1 MNANAHTSDVEAR
14 LVALPRRRLASLPS
28 PLTAAPTLGAA
39 FGIPELWV
47 KRDELVGFGFGGN
60 KVRALELFLAD
71 ALAKG
76 ADTLVTGAGPQSNH
90 VRVTAAA
97 AAHAGLACEAFSW
110 GPEPTSTPQG
120 NLLLTRML
128 GARVHFTGDADRA
141 SVDRGID
148 AAMIRL
154 RAAGRNPYAIPRGG
168 ASALGV
174 LAHVLAVKEVLTQSA
189 ALGVRPAAV
198 LMAVGSGCT
207 LAGWLLGR
215 RLFGASFL
223 VEGIVVSRPAQ
234 ETRARVVTL
243 AKEAATLLGGGA
255 AERLGGT
262 PFVDDELGLHD
273 GFLGAGY
280 GVPTPEGVAALRTAA
295 RSEGIFTDP
304 TYTGKALAGLAALA
318 NDRRLPK
325 GPVVFLHTGG
335 EPALFAHAEAIVQAE
350 GA

>member
-1 MNANAHTSDVEAR
+1 
-14 LVALPRRRLASLPS
+14 
-28 PLTAAPTLGAA
+28 LGAA

-47 KRDELVGFGFGGN
+47 KRDELLGFGFGGN

-110 GPEPTSTPQG
+110 GPEPTSTAQG
-120 NLLLTRML
+120 NLLLSRML

-141 SVDRGID
+141 SVDRGIE
-148 AAMIRL
+148 AAMTRL
-154 RAAGRNPYAIPRGG
+154 RAAGRTPYAIPRGG

-174 LAHVLAVKEVLTQSA
+174 LAHVLAVQEALAQTA
-189 ALGVRPAAV
+189 ARGVRPAAV
-198 LMAVGSGCT
+198 VMAVGSGCT

-215 RLFGASFL
+215 RLFGTSFL
-223 VEGIVVSRPAQ
+223 LEGIVVSRPAR
-234 ETRARVVTL
+234 ETRVRVVTL
-243 AKEAATLLGGGA
+243 AAEAATLLGGDA
-255 AERLGGT
+255 AARLART

-273 GFLGAGY
+273 GFLGEGY
-280 GVPTPEGVAALRTAA
+280 GIPTIAGLAALRTAA
-295 RSEGIFTDP
+295 RCEGIFTDP

-318 NDRRLPK
+318 HDKRLPT
-325 GPVVFLHTGG
+325 GPVLFLHTGG
-335 EPALFAHAEAIVQAE
+335 EPALFAHAEAIVHAE